1 MAEKYI
7 HFTAEQKLR
16 ARQTNIVSLLE
27 SRGEVLKRSGKEY
40 EWRDGSQKVTIRGN
54 LWFHQYEREGGDAID
69 FVRRFYGLDYPQA
82 VTFLLGDSVA
92 SLPAAP
98 KSEPKKT
105 KPFELPE
112 RNSDMRRV
120 YAYLL
125 KKRGLDRDVV
135 HNFAHKG
142 MIYESGKYHNAVFVG
157 FDRDGIPRH
166 ANMRGTVGNSD
177 FKGNADS
184 SMPEYSFH
192 ISGESDRI
200 YLFESPIDML
210 SFISLHKDGWG
221 KHSYAAACCV
231 SDRVLFQMLEDNKNL
246 SEVFLCMDND
256 EAGRSANKR
265 ISQKLSDRGIKAN
278 VLVPI
283 NKDWNE
289 DLLSGVKTES
299 EDENN
304 CLELRF

>member
-16 ARQTNIVSLLE
+16 ARQTDIVSMLE

-69 FVRRFYGLDYPQA
+69 FVRRFYGFDYPQA
-82 VTFLLGDSVA
+82 VTFLLGDSDATLTV
-92 SLPAAP
+92 AAP
-98 KSEPKKT
+98 HEQTTP
-105 KPFELPE
+105 KPFALPE
-112 RNSDMRRV
+112 RNKDMRRV

-125 KKRGLDRDVV
+125 KSRGLDREVV
-135 HNFAHKG
+135 YTFAHKD
-142 MIYESGKYHNAVFVG
+142 MIYESGKYHNVVFVG
-157 FDRDGIPRH
+157 YDSDGVPCH
-166 ANMRGTVGNSD
+166 ANMRGTVDGSS

-184 SMPEYSFH
+184 SIPEYSFH
-192 ISGESDRI
+192 WKGESNRI
-200 YLFESPIDML
+200 YLFEAPIDML
-210 SFISLHKDGWG
+210 SFISLHKDGWE

-231 SDRVLFQMLEDNKNL
+231 SDRVLFQMLSENENL
-246 SEVFLCMDND
+246 DEVYLCMDND
-256 EAGRSANKR
+256 DAGRAANKR